1 MSTILLA
8 KISILMIELPD
19 GIRPYQQAIDE
30 KETVSM
36 AKLELIATAT
46 FGLEAVVKREIQDLG
61 YPILRSEDA
70 KITYIGNESAIVRS
84 NLWLRCADRV
94 LLKMGEFRA
103 ETFEELFEQTK
114 ALSWE
119 EWIPL
124 DGKFVV
130 NGTSVKSKLFSISDC
145 QKIIKKAIVERLKET
160 YPIEHF
166 AETGPLYSIKMT
178 LLKDVV
184 TLTIDTS
191 GAGLHKRGYRA
202 ADVAA
207 PIKETLAAAMIKLSF
222 WNPDRVLIDPFC
234 GSGTIPI
241 EAAMIGKNIAP
252 GLSRSFVSESWPQ
265 ISPELWKKER
275 AEAFKAIRTDVNLRI
290 YGSDIDG
297 KAVSASRVNAVQ
309 AGLSDDI
316 VFRRLAFRQLELK
329 EDYSILITNPPYG
342 ERIGEKKEIA
352 QIYKDMN
359 RRMAENRTWSLY
371 LITADKGFEKA
382 MTCKPAD
389 RRRKLYNGRIETT
402 YYQYYGERPP
412 RKE

>member
-1 MSTILLA
+1 
-8 KISILMIELPD
+8 
-19 GIRPYQQAIDE
+19 
-30 KETVSM
+30 M

-61 YPILRSEDA
+61 YEIIRSEDA
-70 KITYIGNESAIVRS
+70 KITYIGNEEAIAKS

-103 ETFEELFEQTK
+103 ETFTELFEQTK
-114 ALSWE
+114 ALPWE
-119 EWIPL
+119 EWIPM

-145 QKIIKKAIVERLKET
+145 QKIIKKAIVEKLKET
-160 YPIEHF
+160 YPVERF

-178 LLKDVV
+178 LLKDVA
-184 TLTIDTS
+184 TITIDTS

-252 GLSRSFVSESWPQ
+252 GLSRKFVSETWPQ
-265 ISPELWKKER
+265 IEPEVWKKAR
-275 AEAFKAIRTDVNLRI
+275 AEAFKAIRSDVELKI

-316 VFRRLAFRQLELK
+316 VFRRQPFDKLDIQD
-329 EDYSILITNPPYG
+329 DYSIIITNPPYG
-342 ERIGEKKEIA
+342 ERIGEKKDIE
-352 QIYKDMN
+352 QIYRDLNYKISKN
-359 RRMAENRTWSLY
+359 NTLSLY
-371 LITADKGFEKA
+371 IITADKALEKA
-382 MTCKPAD
+382 LKFKKAD

-412 RKE
+412 KE

>member
-1 MSTILLA
+1 
-8 KISILMIELPD
+8 
-19 GIRPYQQAIDE
+19 
-30 KETVSM
+30 M

-46 FGLEAVVKREIQDLG
+46 FGLEAVVKRELQDLG
-61 YPILRSEDA
+61 CTIIKSEDA
-70 KITYIGNESAIVRS
+70 KITYIGNEATIAKS

-103 ETFEELFEQTK
+103 ETFTELFEQTK
-114 ALSWE
+114 ALPWE

-124 DGKFVV
+124 DGKFTV

-145 QKIIKKAIVERLKET
+145 QKIIKKAVVERLKQT
-160 YPIEHF
+160 YPVDYFE
-166 AETGPLYSIKMT
+166 ETGPVYNIRMT

-184 TLTIDTS
+184 TLAIDTS
-191 GAGLHKRGYRA
+191 GPGLHKRGYRA

-207 PIKETLAAAMIKLSF
+207 PIKETLAASMIKLSF
-222 WNPDRVLIDPFC
+222 WKPERILIDPFC

-252 GLSRSFVSESWPQ
+252 GLSRHFISESWPQ
-265 ISPELWKKER
+265 IPEEIWKQER
-275 AEAFKAIRTDVNLRI
+275 AEAFKAINSDIQLKI
-290 YGSDIDG
+290 YGSDIDP

-316 VFRRLAFRQLELK
+316 VFRRLPFNELELND
-329 EDYSILITNPPYG
+329 DYAIIITNPPYG
-342 ERIGEKKEIA
+342 ERIGNKHDIA
-352 QIYKDMN
+352 GIYSELNYKMSKN
-359 RRMAENRTWSLY
+359 KTLSLY
-371 LITADKGFEKA
+371 IITSDKSFEKS
-382 MTCKPAD
+382 MKFKKSD

-412 RKE
+412 K

>member
-1 MSTILLA
+1 
-8 KISILMIELPD
+8 
-19 GIRPYQQAIDE
+19 
-30 KETVSM
+30 M

-46 FGLEAVVKREIQDLG
+46 FGLEAVVKRELQDLG
-61 YPILRSEDA
+61 CTIIKSEDA
-70 KITYIGNESAIVRS
+70 KITYIGSEAIIAKS

-103 ETFEELFEQTK
+103 ETFTELFEQTK
-114 ALSWE
+114 ALPWE

-124 DGKFVV
+124 DGKFTV

-145 QKIIKKAIVERLKET
+145 QKIIKKAVVERLKQT
-160 YPIEHF
+160 YPVDYFE
-166 AETGPLYSIKMT
+166 ETGPVYNIRMT

-184 TLTIDTS
+184 TLAIDTS
-191 GAGLHKRGYRA
+191 GSGLHKRGYRA

-222 WNPDRVLIDPFC
+222 WKPDRILIDPFC

-252 GLSRSFVSESWPQ
+252 GLSRHFISESWPQ
-265 ISPELWKKER
+265 IPEEIWKKER
-275 AEAFKAIRTDVNLRI
+275 AEAFKAINSDIQLKI
-290 YGSDIDG
+290 YGSDIDP

-316 VFRRLAFRQLELK
+316 VFRRLPFNEVELND
-329 EDYSILITNPPYG
+329 DYAIIITNPPYG
-342 ERIGEKKEIA
+342 ERIGNKNDIA
-352 QIYKDMN
+352 GIYSELNYKMSKN
-359 RRMAENRTWSLY
+359 KTLSLY
-371 LITADKGFEKA
+371 IITSDKSFEKSI
-382 MTCKPAD
+382 KFKKSD

-412 RKE
+412 RENK